1 MPVKTFDVPTGAPGS
16 PWAQR
21 FGHLE
26 ERHQYSLVKKDDL
39 VHSHLAPLNPNLDPR
54 YYDVVPNSND
64 FEPPRSLEELDET
77 LITEESQRIR
87 HLGLP
92 TWNAIALG
100 SAVTWDGGPALLSG
114 NRPGDDKLYDECIK
128 KYLSERIEVDESTW
142 FPFFRKDR
150 WVNTNLI
157 NDRDFIVERDGTRK
171 EVKTW
176 SVDDE
181 RVWSI
186 VRFSLEIAN
195 RILKAM
201 IRDSN
206 EW

>member
-1 MPVKTFDVPTGAPGS
+1 MPNPT
-16 PWAQR
+16 
-21 FGHLE
+21 
-26 ERHQYSLVKKDDL
+26 
-39 VHSHLAPLNPNLDPR
+39 
-54 YYDVVPNSND
+54 D